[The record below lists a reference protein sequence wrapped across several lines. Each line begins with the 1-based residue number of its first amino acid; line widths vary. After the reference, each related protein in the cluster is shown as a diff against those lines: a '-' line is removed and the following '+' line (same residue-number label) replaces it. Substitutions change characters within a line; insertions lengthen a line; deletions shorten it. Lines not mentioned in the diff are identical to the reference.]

1 MCICIC
7 ICTGWF
13 LTWNLNINI
22 GHLFQA
28 LYRWSALCSRAIEA
42 CIRAIFE
49 TITIAA
55 FWPPNFNA
63 SICRQHFRVS
73 PNWNNLAMDICWIGE
88 QRTLENC
95 DDTPQDY
102 SKQIQNKQG
111 CWMEETSKTFL
122 CLQTTWKCN
131 LLIFLAQYLCELKKK
146 TWFWFELLFSVRW
159 QSDDSNTHCANL
171 VRSNRAS
178 GLDHFQH
185 WLHS

>member
-1 MCICIC
+1 MEWGHVGLSEGQDRGRLPSCLCLLLTDHQCTIICIC
-7 ICTGWF
+7 DF
-13 LTWNLNINI
+13 LTWNLSINI
-22 GHLFQA
+22 RHLFQA

-63 SICRQHFRVS
+63 SICQQHFRVS

-131 LLIFLAQYLCELKKK
+131 LLIFLAQYLCELERRKPD
-146 TWFWFELLFSVRW
+146 FDLSFYS
-159 QSDDSNTHCANL
+159 Q
-171 VRSNRAS
+171 
-178 GLDHFQH
+178 
-185 WLHS
+185 